1 MRLSLLVFLVPC
13 LSSLSAVFKTGDTG
27 AYAFWILNV
36 SASSLDAFPHCVLP
50 NLLRVR
56 STFALPITKKQS
68 LIMVTPSVAKV
79 KCIGRERVAIPHEI
93 RRGVPNYFQSIRGLG
108 VDVSRSFTHLHCP

>member
-1 MRLSLLVFLVPC
+1 
-13 LSSLSAVFKTGDTG
+13 
-27 AYAFWILNV
+27 
-36 SASSLDAFPHCVLP
+36 
-50 NLLRVR
+50 
-56 STFALPITKKQS
+56 
-68 LIMVTPSVAKV
+68 MVTPSVAKV